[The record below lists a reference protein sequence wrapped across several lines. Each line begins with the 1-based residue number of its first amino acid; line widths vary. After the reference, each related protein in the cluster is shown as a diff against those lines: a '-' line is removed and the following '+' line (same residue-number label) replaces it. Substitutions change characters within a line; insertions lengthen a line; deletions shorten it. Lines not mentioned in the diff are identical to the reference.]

1 MTKEPITKQAIVTAI
16 SDGLSNYQQERS
28 LGCGRVYV
36 CIGAYGDIFE
46 KDEEVKAAN
55 EARTQEHR
63 ALVKAA
69 AKALNKSCQCREYK
83 VENALYIGYDSN
95 SGIEL
100 GQGEAI
106 ASNLKALCINT
117 VLMLVGG

>member
-46 KDEEVKAAN
+46 QNEEVETANKATT
-55 EARTQEHR
+55 RKHR

-69 AKALNKSCQCREYK
+69 AKTLHRLYQKRGYQ
-83 VENALYIGYDSN
+83 VTNALYVGYDNN
-95 SGIEL
+95 SGVEL
-100 GQGEAI
+100 GQGTAI
-106 ASNLKALCINT
+106 ANNLKALGIKAYRSE
-117 VLMLVGG
+117 VGD

>member
-1 MTKEPITKQAIVTAI
+1 MPQITQQAVVAAI

-46 KDEEVKAAN
+46 QNEEVKTAN
-55 EARTQEHR
+55 KPTTRKHR

-69 AKALNKSCQCREYK
+69 AEALRKRYQERGYG
-83 VENALYIGYDSN
+83 VENALYVGYDNN
-95 SGIEL
+95 SGVEL
-100 GQGEAI
+100 GQGTAV
-106 ASNLKALCINT
+106 AQNLKALGIAAYRDE
-117 VLMLVGG
+117 VGD